1 MSNLPSGYNEPES
14 LDNYLARVEKNM
26 DEMEGLLLWALYNHQ
41 GGSSPIGQPI
51 RKLLGIGEHDQMTR
65 QQVEKAQIAGGVR

>member
-14 LDNYLARVEKNM
+14 LDSYLARVEKNM
-26 DEMEGLLLWALYNHQ
+26 DEMEGLLLWVLYHHQ
-41 GGSSPIGQPI
+41 GGSSTIGQPI
-51 RKLLGIGEHDQMTR
+51 RKLLGIGEHDHMTR